1 MINTA
6 MKSKAVKALLLAGWL
21 WLPTLAVLS
30 TDNLP
35 TASDIA
41 ALLAFSL
48 MVLAAPLVLV
58 PRMRYYF
65 LLWTPLA
72 LLVAP
77 YCYLTV
83 MYGSVPGDALLSA
96 TLHTSPMTSLRV
108 LASFGWR
115 VWLVPLS
122 LLMYVLLACS
132 IDRDWRLAALARKR
146 LLAGLLTIIML
157 AMVARQALD
166 QRVALPPLL
175 EQSTAD
181 LAFPSG
187 LALSLMRVYRHPDQ
201 RNTYGSVHGRSA
213 VADHA
218 APPLLVVLVVGES
231 LRSDHLG
238 LNGYARNTTPHLA
251 ALGSELL
258 SFPDVAST
266 ANWTNHA
273 VPGIVTLPIGKTSA
287 TLVQTFREAGY
298 RTAWLSNQEP
308 SPLSRAADVVEHAI
322 DSQDFHLRTDIN
334 LLPMFTSFVRQAGPR
349 QFVVLHMTGSHV
361 PYEEGYGA
369 SSKMFAPTLR
379 DLGIGEPVLA
389 DKAAAINSYDNTVV
403 ETDKFL
409 ARVIAVLRTEQRPAV
424 LLFTSDHGENL
435 FDNERHLFMHAQP
448 GPTRF
453 DTHVPLLAW
462 MNAPYRA
469 AYPALERALRA
480 NRDKKISHVNV
491 FPSLL
496 QLGAVDWDGRDDS
509 ASFAS
514 PAYRE
519 SPRRV
524 MKDLTSTT
532 DYDSL
537 K

>member
-1 MINTA
+1 
-6 MKSKAVKALLLAGWL
+6 MKRNVVKALVLAGWL

-30 TDNLP
+30 TDNLQ
-35 TASDIA
+35 TGSEVA

-48 MVLAAPLVLV
+48 IVLAAPLVLL
-58 PRMRYYF
+58 PRLRHYF

-96 TLHTSPMTSLRV
+96 TLHTSPTMSLQV

-115 VWLVPLS
+115 VWLVPVS
-122 LLMYVLLACS
+122 LLVYVWLAWS
-132 IDRDWRLAALARKR
+132 MDRDFKLGAPTRKR
-146 LLAGLLTIIML
+146 LLAGLLTVVML

-166 QRVALPPLL
+166 QRIALPPLL
-175 EQSTAD
+175 EQSIAN

-187 LALSLMRVYRHPDQ
+187 LALSLMRLSRHAIYSGDLA
-201 RNTYGSVHGRSA
+201 SVRGRA
-213 VADHA
+213 TAA
-218 APPLLVVLVVGES
+218 APAPLLVVLVVGES
-231 LRSDHLG
+231 LRADHLG
-238 LNGYARNTTPHLA
+238 INGYGRDTTPHLA
-251 ALGSELL
+251 ALGPDLL
-258 SFPDVAST
+258 SFSDVAST
-266 ANWTNHA
+266 ANWTGRA
-273 VPGIVTLPIGKTSA
+273 VPGIVTLPMGQRQA
-287 TLVQTFREAGY
+287 NLLQTFHEAGY

-308 SPLSRAADVVEHAI
+308 SSLSAAADVAEHAI
-322 DSQDFHLRTDIN
+322 DTQDFHLRTDVN
-334 LLPMFTSFVRQAGPR
+334 LLPLFVSFVRQAGPR
-349 QFVVLHMTGSHV
+349 EFVVLHMIGSHV
-361 PYEEGYGA
+361 PYEERYGA
-369 SSKMFAPTLR
+369 ASKFYAPTLR
-379 DLGIGEPVLA
+379 DLGVGEPLLA

-409 ARVIAVLRTEQRPAV
+409 ARVIDVLRTERRPAV
-424 LLFTSDHGENL
+424 LLYTSDHGENL

-448 GPTRF
+448 GPTHF
-453 DTHVPLLAW
+453 DTHVPLLTW

-469 AYPALERALRA
+469 AYPALEQALRA
-480 NRDKKISHVNV
+480 NQNKKISHTNV
-491 FPSLL
+491 FSSLL

-519 SPRRV
+519 RPRMV
-524 MKDLTSTT
+524 MKDYSSTT
-532 DYDSL
+532 SYDSL

>member
-1 MINTA
+1 
-6 MKSKAVKALLLAGWL
+6 MKRNVVKALVLAGWL

-30 TDNLP
+30 TDNLQ
-35 TASDIA
+35 TGSEVA

-48 MVLAAPLVLV
+48 IVLAAPLVLL
-58 PRMRYYF
+58 PRLRHYF

-96 TLHTSPMTSLRV
+96 TLHTSPAMSLQV

-115 VWLVPLS
+115 VWLVPAS
-122 LLMYVLLACS
+122 LLIYVWLAWS
-132 IDRDWRLAALARKR
+132 LERDCKLGAPARKR
-146 LLAGLLTIIML
+146 LLAGLLTIVML
-157 AMVARQALD
+157 SMVARQALD
-166 QRVALPPLL
+166 QRIALPPLL

-201 RNTYGSVHGRSA
+201 LNTYGSVHGRPA
-213 VADHA
+213 VAGH

-238 LNGYARNTTPHLA
+238 INGYARNTTPHLA

-273 VPGIVTLPIGKTSA
+273 VPGIVTLPIGKTRA
-287 TLVQTFREAGY
+287 TLIQTFHEAAY

-334 LLPMFTSFVRQAGPR
+334 LLPLFVSFVRQAGPR

-369 SSKMFAPTLR
+369 DSKVFIPTLR
-379 DLGIGEPVLA
+379 DLGIGEPLLA

-409 ARVIAVLRTEQRPAV
+409 ARVIDVLRTERRPAV
-424 LLFTSDHGENL
+424 LLYTSDHGENL

-448 GPTRF
+448 GPTHF
-453 DTHVPLLAW
+453 DTHVPLLTW

-469 AYPALERALRA
+469 AYPALEQALRA
-480 NRDKKISHVNV
+480 NQHKKISHTNV
-491 FPSLL
+491 FSSLL
-496 QLGAVDWDGRDDS
+496 QLGAVDWDGRDDG

-519 SPRRV
+519 SPRLV
-524 MKDLTSTT
+524 MRDLTSTT
-532 DYDSL
+532 SYDSL